1 MALSLMEILVECEN
15 TLGWIPNVPKGQTI
29 FHARARMHRILSRS
43 MAQRRISVEDLGLA
57 LAYCQRRR
65 HPISTPAELL
75 PLVKEARTL
84 AAPAKHLSSLDVRQG
99 EALAW
104 EHQRLDDDSPY
115 WIGRIVRSL
124 NTGLEDVL
132 TEWAGAG
139 RG

>member
-1 MALSLMEILVECEN
+1 MAMTLMEILVECEN
-15 TLGWIPNVPKGQTI
+15 TLGWIPKVLKGQNV
-29 FHARARMHRILSRS
+29 FQARARTHRVLSRS
-43 MAQRRISVEDLGLA
+43 MAQRGISVEDMALA

-65 HPISTPAELL
+65 QPISAPAELL
-75 PLVKEARTL
+75 PLVKEARRL
-84 AAPAKHLSSLDVRQG
+84 AAPTRRLSSLDVRQG